1 MENENETELEAIAEN
16 EVNWEQRAREL
27 EDKARA
33 SREKNTEYRKQTDTK
48 LAALETELK
57 TFKESQQN
65 SQSSGTNYGEL
76 AYFEQKGL
84 NHSDD
89 VKVVKE
95 EAVRLNLPYTDILS
109 MKHIQDRLQVN
120 REERIAKE
128 GLPAATGGSSS
139 NPKGTV
145 EYWVNQAEGK
155 VPISPEG
162 NKKQD
167 LAEKVVEA
175 RMARESSE
183 NQFGPII

>member
-1 MENENETELEAIAEN
+1 MENENETDLEAEAEG

-27 EDKARA
+27 EDKARS
-33 SREKNTEYRKQTDTK
+33 SREKNSEYRKQSDAK

-57 TFKESQQN
+57 TFKESQN
-65 SQSSGTNYGEL
+65 SQPTGTNYGEL

-95 EAVRLNLPYTDILS
+95 EASRLNLPYTDILA
-109 MKHIQDRLQVN
+109 MKHIQDKLQVN

-128 GLPAATGGSSS
+128 GLPAATGGASSS
-139 NPKGTV
+139 PKGTV
-145 EYWVNQAEGK
+145 EYWLNQGEGK
-155 VPISPEG
+155 VPMTPDG
-162 NKKQD
+162 NLNQE

-175 RMARESSE
+175 RLAREKSE
-183 NQFGPII
+183 SQFGPIL